1 MKSGKKFARITLDK
15 DFQISPVDK
24 RIYGSF
30 IEHLGR
36 AVYGGIYQPG
46 HPSADGEGF
55 RQDVLDLVKEL
66 GVPIVR
72 YPGGN
77 FVSNFYWEDS
87 VGPIADRPRRLELA
101 WRSTE
106 PNLIGVNE
114 FASWAKKVET
124 QVMMAVNLGTRGIEA
139 ACNLLEYCNHP
150 SGTKYSDLR
159 ISHGVKNPHSIKT
172 WCLGNEMDGPW
183 QTGHKTAYEYGR
195 LADETA
201 KAMRQIDPSLELVAC
216 GSSNTNMP
224 TYPQWEA
231 TVLEEAYDSV
241 DFISLHTYYGN
252 RFHDTANFL
261 AQSDDMD
268 HFIKT
273 VIATCDFVK
282 AKKRSKKDIML
293 SFDEWNVWFHANEAD
308 DDTMKNRP
316 WSVAPPLLEDHY
328 DFEDALL
335 VGLMLITLLKHSD
348 RVRMACMAQLVNV
361 IAPIMTEE
369 NGPAWRQTIYYPYLH
384 ASKYG
389 RGIAL
394 ETALRSSRHDTL
406 DYTDVTDVD
415 AAAVWDN
422 EGEAL
427 TIFAVNRDLSEDIT
441 LEADLRSFPG
451 YQLLEHLV
459 LENPDMGA
467 VNTAEKEDVRPHAV
481 TDRNQLADSILHAKL
496 APASWNVLRLKKSI

>member
-1 MKSGKKFARITLDK
+1 
-15 DFQISPVDK
+15 
-24 RIYGSF
+24 
-30 IEHLGR
+30 
-36 AVYGGIYQPG
+36 
-46 HPSADGEGF
+46 
-55 RQDVLDLVKEL
+55 
-66 GVPIVR
+66 
-72 YPGGN
+72 
-77 FVSNFYWEDS
+77 
-87 VGPIADRPRRLELA
+87 
-101 WRSTE
+101 
-106 PNLIGVNE
+106 
-114 FASWAKKVET
+114 
-124 QVMMAVNLGTRGIEA
+124 
-139 ACNLLEYCNHP
+139 
-150 SGTKYSDLR
+150 
-159 ISHGVKNPHSIKT
+159 
-172 WCLGNEMDGPW
+172 
-183 QTGHKTAYEYGR
+183 
-195 LADETA
+195 
-201 KAMRQIDPSLELVAC
+201 
-216 GSSNTNMP
+216 
-224 TYPQWEA
+224 
-231 TVLEEAYDSV
+231 
-241 DFISLHTYYGN
+241 
-252 RFHDTANFL
+252 
-261 AQSDDMD
+261 
-268 HFIKT
+268 
-273 VIATCDFVK
+273 
-282 AKKRSKKDIML
+282 ML

-316 WSVAPPLLEDHY
+316 WSVAPPLLEDQY

-467 VNTAEKEDVRPHAV
+467 VNTAEKEAVCPHAA
-481 TDRNQLADSILHAKL
+481 TDRNQLADGILRAKL